1 MVNAYFFFFFSTRRK
16 EGGKNG
22 KSHVSF
28 LKLITFSNKQA
39 LNTKKSKR
47 EEERVHS
54 PQKREESGE
63 KSHIVPGCQF

>member
-1 MVNAYFFFFFSTRRK
+1 MLTFFFFFSTRRK